1 MKRLLEAEVKA
12 LLSTASRPGLA
23 SACVSPLAQSA
34 NPLVWNLRAVQLLTG
49 GEISQALALQQKVV
63 DVLRKNAPL
72 GTTSDSFTDI
82 AGCIGDLAVCQMR
95 SGQLSEAAKSLT
107 RALAM
112 CERSHRLHSHLQMCL
127 TAQQMLV
134 SHLSGRVDDAL
145 KQADKL
151 LMIDARPSSTKST
164 SSTSSTSS
172 TKSTSSTSSSSASA
186 SAAGGGEEKEEELRW
201 TTTEWSKVRRV
212 QCHLSV
218 ATVKAQLL
226 SPEEGLIHLNAA
238 AALVA
243 SPRFPSELRPI
254 FLSNVLVALLHLNRE
269 ALLRLKAATDTR
281 FGAVRVKH
289 ILRDFL
295 AEAMPSLQLGL
306 GASIRDIELALFS
319 SGLLPSDVSDAGVGA
334 QASHLG
340 VPFYPSG
347 QFTPLVM
354 GVALLDAPFY
364 LSGRDET
371 H

>member
-1 MKRLLEAEVKA
+1 
-12 LLSTASRPGLA
+12 
-23 SACVSPLAQSA
+23 
-34 NPLVWNLRAVQLLTG
+34 
-49 GEISQALALQQKVV
+49 
-63 DVLRKNAPL
+63 
-72 GTTSDSFTDI
+72 
-82 AGCIGDLAVCQMR
+82 
-95 SGQLSEAAKSLT
+95 
-107 RALAM
+107 
-112 CERSHRLHSHLQMCL
+112 
-127 TAQQMLV
+127 MLV
-134 SHLSGRVDDAL
+134 SHLSGRGDDAL

-164 SSTSSTSS
+164 SS
-172 TKSTSSTSSSSASA
+172 SSSASA
-186 SAAGGGEEKEEELRW
+186 SAAGGGEEEEELRW

-269 ALLRLKAATDTR
+269 ALLRLKTATDTR
-281 FGAVRVKH
+281 FGAVRVNH

-306 GASIRDIELALFS
+306 GASIRDLELALFS
-319 SGLLPSDVSDAGVGA
+319 SASGLLPSDVSDAGVGA

-347 QFTPLVM
+347 QFTPLIM

-364 LSGRDET
+364 LSGKDET
-371 H
+371 Y